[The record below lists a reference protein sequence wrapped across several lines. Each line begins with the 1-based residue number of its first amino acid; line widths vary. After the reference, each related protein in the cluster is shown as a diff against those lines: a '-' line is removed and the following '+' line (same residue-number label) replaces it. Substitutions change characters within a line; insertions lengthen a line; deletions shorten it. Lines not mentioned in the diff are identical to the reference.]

1 VFDAY
6 AKFEEQ
12 IVNVTMASMEEDN
25 EPDASN
31 IFEQK
36 IEKLVNE
43 TFKRTEAPSYDEEF
57 YRVSGELNNDEDFV
71 IYRLKSLLERRP
83 FLLSHVVLRQ
93 NPNNV
98 YEWLNLAKMCDFDD
112 MLALKTYTEAILQI
126 DPQNA
131 YGKLSK
137 LWISFAEYYELRDDL
152 ENANL
157 IFHRATNVNYNSL
170 DELSAIW
177 CSWAEM
183 HLRHRNYEAAR
194 EILKEACS
202 RKPVKD
208 KSRALS
214 PSMSY
219 VIWQFY
225 VDIETEMGSFQNV
238 KGIYQKMIDHQ
249 LATPQTILN
258 YGAFLE
264 SAGYFEEAFRVY
276 EKAINSFQWPY
287 VYDIWVVYLA
297 KFTERYGG
305 NKLERL
311 RDLFEQVIKSCPQE
325 KLKFFYYMYADIE
338 ENFGLYNRVID
349 IYDRALQQ
357 LGKDDRLQVLK
368 IAIAKTAKFFGL
380 SKTRK
385 IYQVIV
391 LCYSRKPLKYCSR
404 ESCLSLDLS
413 TQGWRRT

>member
-1 VFDAY
+1 MQ
-6 AKFEEQ
+6 EE
-12 IVNVTMASMEEDN
+12 N
-25 EPDASN
+25 ESDASN
-31 IFEQK
+31 TLEER
-36 IEKLVNE
+36 IEKLINE
-43 TFKRTEAPSYDEEF
+43 TFNRTKVLSLDNEF
-57 YRVSGELNNDEDFV
+57 YRVSAELDTDEDF
-71 IYRLKSLLERRP
+71 ITYRLNSLLERRP

-112 MLALKTYTEAILQI
+112 MLALKIHTEAILQI
-126 DPQNA
+126 NPQNA

-137 LWISFAEYYELRDDL
+137 LWISFAEYYESRDDL

-157 IFHRATNVNYNSL
+157 IFYEATNVNYNSL

-183 HLRHRNYEAAR
+183 HLKHRNYESAR

-202 RKPVKD
+202 RKPVKE
-208 KSRALS
+208 KSGVFS

-225 VDIETEMGSFQNV
+225 VDIETEMGSFQNI
-238 KGIYQKMIDHQ
+238 KGIYQKMIDLQ

-264 SAGYFEEAFRVY
+264 SESYFEEAFRAY
-276 EKAINSFQWPY
+276 EKAINSFQWPH

-305 NKLERL
+305 SKLERL

-325 KLKFFYYMYADIE
+325 KLKFFFYMYADVE

-357 LGKDDRLQVLK
+357 LSKDEMLQVLK

-385 IYQVIV
+385 IYQVFV
-391 LCYSRKPLKYCSR
+391 LCYSRKHLSCCSR
-404 ESCLSLDLS
+404 EICLSLDLS
-413 TQGWRRT
+413 TRGWRRI